1 MHLKHSS
8 FCSFKLT
15 MGWSGDQRSIIR
27 RDLMHQTATKSIQ
40 PKIHGPQRTDI
51 LEALSLYCRVELL
64 CWSKTLAK
72 LKSQRQTSFI
82 GIFYFLFV
90 IFQNSFVV
98 YLMLFICRF

>member
-15 MGWSGDQRSIIR
+15 MGRSGDQQSIIR

-51 LEALSLYCRVELL
+51 LEALSRYCRVELL
-64 CWSKTLAK
+64 CWSKT
-72 LKSQRQTSFI
+72 QRQTSFI
-82 GIFYFLFV
+82 GIFYFLFLKKALLC
-90 IFQNSFVV
+90 I
-98 YLMLFICRF
+98 